1 MGDMSGLLR
10 DLRHAFRGL
19 AKSHAFS
26 AVAVASLAIGI
37 GANTAIFT
45 LLDQVLLRRLPV
57 KEPQELVALRMEG
70 DHYGSNWGFNALSY
84 PLYLDLQQNNQ
95 VFRGMLCR
103 FDNRANLT
111 YGGETERVAV
121 ELVSGTY
128 FPVLGVGAALGR
140 VFTPEED
147 RDIDGHPLV
156 VLSYSYWQARF
167 AGDPG
172 VLGRTVTIN
181 GRDMTIVGVS
191 EAGFVGVELE
201 APPQVFVPVTMKK
214 VVTPG
219 WDGMKERRW
228 RWVNVFGRLKPGVS
242 AKQAEASLQPY
253 FKGVLEMEVKEA
265 AFKNAAPE
273 TREAFLRNVL
283 QVLPG
288 GQGRSFLR
296 SQLRTPL
303 WVLMG
308 LTAGVLLIACA
319 NVAGLLVAR
328 AAGREREISIRVA
341 LGAGRAQI
349 LRLLLAES
357 FLLAVAGAVAGL
369 VLAVVTD
376 RLVLGLLPP
385 DLAVMN
391 LKAGPDLRVFLF
403 ATVVASLTVLLV
415 GLLPAGTTRSDVA
428 PALKEQAG
436 TASPPHTRF
445 RKVLVGAQVALS
457 VLLLVQAG
465 LFARSL
471 ANLRDL
477 GTGFPTENLVAFN
490 LNPSHAGYDAPRS
503 RAFFEQL
510 TDDLRAVPGVREVG
524 LASMAIIQNNEWDST
539 ITVEGYTPKP
549 GDEAQPYM
557 NAIGPGYFAALGVP
571 VVAGRDFTR
580 QDTDMVKHGP
590 DEDDWTARVAIVN
603 EKFARRFFGD
613 AQKALGRRVG
623 FGGDP
628 GTPTDMEIVG
638 VVKDIKYMNL
648 REEVPIQMFVPYL
661 ASRQI
666 GNMNVYLRTQMAP
679 EAVVATARE
688 HVRRLDPN
696 VPPYEIRTM
705 EHRVTDSLLIERL
718 VAGLSTVFGFVAAL
732 LACVG
737 LYGVMAYGVARRTR
751 EIGVRMALGA
761 FEGDVVWLVLK
772 EVVVLVGAGVALG
785 LPAALGLSHWVR
797 SQLFGVGFADPVTL
811 ALATASLAAA
821 AALAGYLPAR
831 RASRIDPLKALR
843 HD

>member
-1 MGDMSGLLR
+1 MGDMSGIVR
-10 DLRHAFRGL
+10 DLRHVFRGL

-26 AVAVASLAIGI
+26 AVAVLSLAIGI

-57 KEPQELVALRMEG
+57 KDPHELVALRMEG
-70 DHYGSNWGFNALSY
+70 EHYGSNWGFNALSY
-84 PLYLDLQQNNQ
+84 PLYLDLQRDNQ
-95 VFRGMLCR
+95 VFRGMFCR
-103 FDNRANLT
+103 FDTRANLT
-111 YGGETERVAV
+111 YAGDTERVSV

-140 VFTPEED
+140 TFTPEED
-147 RDIDGHPLV
+147 RDLGGHPFV
-156 VLSYSYWQARF
+156 VLSYAYWQARF

-172 VLGRTVTIN
+172 VVGRTVTIN
-181 GRDMTIVGVS
+181 GRDMTIVGVAQ
-191 EAGFVGVELE
+191 AGFVGVELE
-201 APPQVFVPVTMKK
+201 SPPQVFVPVTMKT
-214 VVTPG
+214 VLTPG
-219 WDGMKERRW
+219 WDGTKERRW
-228 RWVNVFGRLKPGVS
+228 RWVNAFGRLKPGVT
-242 AKQAEASLQPY
+242 AKEAEASLQPW
-253 FKGVLEMEVKEA
+253 FKGILEMEVKEA

-296 SQLRTPL
+296 SQLRAPL

-308 LTAGVLLIACA
+308 LTGGVLLIACA

-341 LGAGRAQI
+341 LGAGRGQI

-357 FLLAVAGAVAGL
+357 FLLAVVGAAAGL

-385 DLAVMN
+385 DLAVVN
-391 LKAGPDLRVFLF
+391 LKAGPDFRVFLF
-403 ATVVASLTVLLV
+403 ATAVASLTVLLV
-415 GLLPAGTTRSDVA
+415 GLLPAGTTRADVA
-428 PALKEQAG
+428 NALKEQAG

-490 LNPSHAGYDAPRS
+490 LNPSHAGYDAQRS
-503 RAFFEQL
+503 LAFFEQL
-510 TDDLRAVPGVREVG
+510 ADDLRATPGVREVG
-524 LASMAIIQNNEWDST
+524 LANMGIIQNNEWDST
-539 ITVEGYTPKP
+539 VTVEGHTPKP
-549 GDEAQPYM
+549 GDEPQPYM
-557 NAIGPGYFAALGVP
+557 NAIGPAYFATLGVP

-580 QDTDMVKHGP
+580 RDTDMVKHGP
-590 DEDDWTARVAIVN
+590 DEDDWTARVVIVN

-613 AQKALGRRVG
+613 AQSALGRHVG

-628 GTPTDMEIVG
+628 GTRTDMEIVG
-638 VVKDIKYMNL
+638 VVKDIKYTNL
-648 REEVPIQMFVPYL
+648 RDEIPIQMFVPYM
-661 ASRQI
+661 ASRRV

-679 EAVVATARE
+679 ETIIATARE

-718 VAGLSTVFGFVAAL
+718 VAGLSTVFGLVAAL

-761 FEGDVVWLVLK
+761 FEKDVVWLVLK
-772 EVVVLVGAGVALG
+772 EVIVLVGVGVVLG

-797 SQLFGVGFADPVTL
+797 SQLYGVGFADPPTL
-811 ALATASLAAA
+811 ALVTASLAAA
-821 AALAGYLPAR
+821 AGLAGYLPAR

>member
-1 MGDMSGLLR
+1 MGDMRALLR
-10 DLRHAFRGL
+10 DLRHALRGL
-19 AKSHAFS
+19 AKSHAFT
-26 AVAVASLAIGI
+26 AVAILSLAIGI

-57 KEPQELVALRMEG
+57 KNPQELVALRMEG

-84 PLYLDLQQNNQ
+84 PLYLDLQQSNQ
-95 VFRGMLCR
+95 VFQGMFCR
-103 FDNRANLT
+103 FDQNASMT

-121 ELVSGTY
+121 EIVSGTY

-140 VFTPEED
+140 TFTPEED
-147 RDIDGHPLV
+147 RDLGGHPVLM
-156 VLSYSYWQARF
+156 LSYNYWRARF

-172 VLGRTVTIN
+172 VVGRTVTIN

-191 EAGFVGVELE
+191 QAGFVGVELE
-201 APPQVFVPVTMKK
+201 RPPQIFVPVTMKK
-214 VVTPG
+214 VLTG
-219 WDGMKERRW
+219 WDGMKDRRW
-228 RWVNVFGRLKPGVS
+228 RWANVFARLKPGVS
-242 AKQAEASLQPY
+242 AKQAEASLQPF

-283 QVLPG
+283 QVLPAG
-288 GQGRSFLR
+288 NGRSYLR
-296 SQLRTPL
+296 GQLRTPL

-328 AAGREREISIRVA
+328 AAAREREISIRVA

-357 FLLAVAGAVAGL
+357 FLLAVVGATAGL

-385 DLAVMN
+385 DLASMN
-391 LKAGPDLRVFLF
+391 LRAGPDLRVFLF
-403 ATVVASLTVLLV
+403 TTAVASLTVLLV
-415 GLLPAGTTRSDVA
+415 GLLPAGTTRADVA

-445 RKVLVGAQVALS
+445 RKALVGAQVALS

-471 ANLRDL
+471 VNLRQL
-477 GTGFPTENLVAFN
+477 GTGFPTENLVVFD
-490 LNPSHAGYDAPRS
+490 LNPGHAGYDSKRS
-503 RAFFEQL
+503 QAFFEQL

-524 LASMAIIQNNEWDST
+524 LANVGIMQGNEWDST
-539 ITVEGYTPKP
+539 VTVEGHAPKP
-549 GDEAQPYM
+549 GEEPSPYM
-557 NAIGPGYFAALGVP
+557 NSIGPGYFATLGVP

-580 QDTDMVKHGP
+580 QDTDEVKHGP
-590 DEDDWTARVAIVN
+590 EEDDWSPRVVIVN
-603 EKFARRFFGD
+603 EKFARQFFGD
-613 AQKALGRRVG
+613 SPSAIGRRVG

-638 VVKDIKYMNL
+638 VVKDIKYTSL
-648 REEVPIQMFVPYL
+648 RDEIPIQMFVPYL
-661 ASRQI
+661 ASRRV
-666 GNMNVYLRTQMAP
+666 GNMNVYLRAQMAP
-679 EAVVATARE
+679 EGLIAAARE

-696 VPPYEIRTM
+696 VPLYGIRTM

-761 FEGDVVWLVLK
+761 FEKDVVWLVLK
-772 EVVVLVGAGVALG
+772 EVIVLVGVGVALG

-797 SQLFGVGFADPVTL
+797 SQLFGVGFADPLTLSLVTL
-811 ALATASLAAA
+811 GLVTAAG
-821 AALAGYLPAR
+821 LAGYLPAR

>member
-1 MGDMSGLLR
+1 MGDMSGLAR

-26 AVAVASLAIGI
+26 TVAVLSLAIGI

-57 KEPQELVALRMEG
+57 KDPQELVALRMEG
-70 DHYGSNWGFNALSY
+70 EHYGSNWGFNALSY
-84 PLYLDLQQNNQ
+84 PLYLDLQRDNQ
-95 VFRGMLCR
+95 VFRGMFCR
-103 FDNRANLT
+103 FDTRANLA
-111 YGGETERVAV
+111 YGRDTERVAV

-140 VFTPEED
+140 VLTPEED
-147 RDIDGHPLV
+147 RDIDGHPVV
-156 VLSYSYWQARF
+156 VLSYTYWQARF
-167 AGDPG
+167 AGDIG
-172 VLGRTVTIN
+172 VVGRTVTIN
-181 GRDMTIVGVS
+181 GRAMTIVGVS
-191 EAGFVGVELE
+191 QAGFVGVELE
-201 APPQVFVPVTMKK
+201 SPPQVFVPVTMKK
-214 VVTPG
+214 VLTPG

-242 AKQAEASLQPY
+242 ARQAEASLQPW
-253 FKGVLEMEVKEA
+253 FKGILEMEVKEA
-265 AFKNAAPE
+265 AFRNAAPE

-288 GQGRSFLR
+288 GQGRSYLR

-328 AAGREREISIRVA
+328 AAAREREISIRVA

-357 FLLAVAGAVAGL
+357 FLLAAAGAAAGL
-369 VLAVVTD
+369 VLAVVTN

-385 DLAVMN
+385 DLAAMN
-391 LKAGPDLRVFLF
+391 LRAGPDFRVFLF
-403 ATVVASLTVLLV
+403 ATAVATFTVLLV
-415 GLLPAGTTRSDVA
+415 GLLPAGTTRADAA

-445 RKVLVGAQVALS
+445 RKVLVGTQVALS

-471 ANLRDL
+471 MNLREL
-477 GTGFPTENLVAFN
+477 GTGFPTENLLVFN
-490 LNPSHAGYDAPRS
+490 LNPPQAGYDAPRTF
-503 RAFFEQL
+503 AFFERL
-510 TDDLRAVPGVREVG
+510 TDDLRAVPGVRDVG
-524 LASMAIIQNNEWDST
+524 LANMAIMQGNEWDSSV
-539 ITVEGYTPKP
+539 TVEGHVTKP
-549 GDEAQPYM
+549 GDEPAPYM
-557 NAIGPGYFAALGVP
+557 NSIGPAYFATLGVP
-571 VVAGRDFTR
+571 IVAGRDFTR
-580 QDTDMVKHGP
+580 QDTDELKHGP
-590 DEDDWTARVAIVN
+590 EDDDWVPRVVMVN

-613 AQKALGRRVG
+613 AQSALGRRVG
-623 FGGDP
+623 FGSDP

-638 VVKDIKYMNL
+638 VVKDIKYTTL
-648 REEVPIQMFVPYL
+648 RDEIPIQMFVPYL
-661 ASRQI
+661 ASRRA
-666 GNMNVYLRTQMAP
+666 GNMNVYVRSRMAP
-679 EAVVATARE
+679 EGMIATARE
-688 HVRRLDPN
+688 RVRALDPN
-696 VPPYEIRTM
+696 IPLYSIRTM

-737 LYGVMAYGVARRTR
+737 LYGVMAFGVARRTR

-761 FEGDVVWLVLK
+761 FESDVVWLVLK
-772 EVVVLVGAGVALG
+772 EVVVLVGVGVALG

-797 SQLFGVGFADPVTL
+797 SQLFGVGFADPSTF
-811 ALATASLAAA
+811 ALATLSLVAAA
-821 AALAGYLPAR
+821 GLAGYLPAR

>member
-1 MGDMSGLLR
+1 MGDMSGIVR

-19 AKSHAFS
+19 AKSQVFS
-26 AVAVASLAIGI
+26 AVAVLSLAIGI

-57 KEPQELVALRMEG
+57 RDPQELVALRMEG
-70 DHYGSNWGFNALSY
+70 EHYGSNWGFNALSY
-84 PLYLDLQQNNQ
+84 PLYLDLQRDNQ
-95 VFRGMLCR
+95 VFSGMLCR
-103 FDNRANLT
+103 FDTRANLT
-111 YGGETERVAV
+111 YGGDTERVSV

-140 VFTPEED
+140 TFTPEED
-147 RDIDGHPLV
+147 RDLGGHPVV
-156 VLSYSYWQARF
+156 VLSYAYWHARF

-172 VLGRTVTIN
+172 VVGRTVTIN

-191 EAGFVGVELE
+191 QAGFVGVELE
-201 APPQVFVPVTMKK
+201 LPPQIFVPVTMKT
-214 VVTPG
+214 VLTPG
-219 WDGMKERRW
+219 WDGTKERRW
-228 RWVNVFGRLKPGVS
+228 RWVNVFGRLKPGVT

-253 FKGVLEMEVKEA
+253 FKGILEMEVKEA

-288 GQGRSFLR
+288 GQGRSYLR

-357 FLLAVAGAVAGL
+357 FLLAVVGAAAGL
-369 VLAVVTD
+369 LLAVVTD

-385 DLAVMN
+385 DLAAMN

-403 ATVVASLTVLLV
+403 ATAVASLTVLLV

-428 PALKEQAG
+428 NALKEQAG

-503 RAFFEQL
+503 FAFFEQL
-510 TDDLRAVPGVREVG
+510 TDDLRALPGVREVG
-524 LASMAIIQNNEWDST
+524 LASMGIIQNNEWDST
-539 ITVEGYTPKP
+539 VTVEGHTAKP
-549 GDEAQPYM
+549 GEEPAPYM
-557 NAIGPGYFAALGVP
+557 NAIGPAYFATLGVP

-590 DEDDWTARVAIVN
+590 EDDDWTARVVIVN

-613 AQKALGRRVG
+613 AQSALGRHVG

-638 VVKDIKYMNL
+638 VVKDIKYTNL
-648 REEVPIQMFVPYL
+648 RDEIPIQMFVPYL
-661 ASRQI
+661 ASRQA

-679 EAVVATARE
+679 ETIIATARE

-696 VPPYEIRTM
+696 VPPYDIRTM

-761 FEGDVVWLVLK
+761 YEKDVVWLVLK
-772 EVVVLVGAGVALG
+772 EVIVLVGIGVVLG
-785 LPAALGLSHWVR
+785 LPAALGLSHWVQ
-797 SQLFGVGFADPVTL
+797 SQLFGVGFADPATL
-811 ALATASLAAA
+811 AFVTASLAAA
-821 AALAGYLPAR
+821 AGLAGYLPAR